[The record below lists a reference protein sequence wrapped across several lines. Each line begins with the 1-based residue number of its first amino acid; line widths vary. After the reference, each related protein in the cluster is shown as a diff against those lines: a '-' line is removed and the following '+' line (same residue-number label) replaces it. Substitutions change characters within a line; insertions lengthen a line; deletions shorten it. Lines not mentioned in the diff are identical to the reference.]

1 MKTIKDFDL
10 KGKRILVRVDFNEP
24 LDEQGNPQDDH
35 RIRST
40 IPTLKYL
47 LNNSCTL
54 ILMTH
59 VGRPAIPQGG
69 RAGQV
74 VEKYRTTGVAR
85 QLERLIGQPVKKLD
99 DCIGEPVRSAIG
111 NHEAKIYF
119 LENLRFH
126 PEEEKNDD
134 AFAKELA
141 RNGEFYVNDAFANCH
156 REHAS
161 MTGILKYLPGA
172 AGLLLE
178 KEVRELS
185 AVREKPS
192 HPFTFILGGAKLETK
207 LKLLKTFVQLADHVL
222 IGGEIAN
229 TLLKASGAPVGA
241 SKISGKALGEAVTLV
256 PKITDAKLLIPVDVA
271 VSKEVEKDEPQA
283 KPRDARICAVKEIG
297 ADDIIYD
304 IGPRT
309 VKRYAAIIAK
319 SELVLWNGP
328 MGYFEHMHFRAGTK
342 GIVEALVA
350 TPAHTVVGG
359 GETVDFLDEMK
370 VKDKLSFVSTGG
382 GAMLDFLVD
391 GHLIAIDALSN
402 Q

>member
-24 LDEQGNPQDDH
+24 LSEQGNPRDDY

-47 LNNSCTL
+47 LNQGCTL
-54 ILMTH
+54 VLMTH
-59 VGRPAIPQGG
+59 VGRPE
-69 RAGQV
+69 GQV
-74 VEKYRTTGVAR
+74 VEKYRMTGVAR
-85 QLERLIGQPVKKLD
+85 QLERLISQPVKKLD
-99 DCIGEPVRSAIG
+99 DCIGEPVRSTIG
-111 NHEAKIYF
+111 NKEAKIYF

-134 AFAKELA
+134 GFAKELA

-185 AVREKPS
+185 SVREHPQ

-229 TLLKASGAPVGA
+229 TLLKASGAPVGSSA
-241 SKISGKALGEAVTLV
+241 VSGQALSEAMTLV
-256 PKITDAKLLIPVDVA
+256 PKIADAKMLIPVDVS
-271 VSKEVEKDEPQA
+271 VSREIEKKQPQS
-283 KPRDARICAVKEIG
+283 KPVDARVCAVKEIV
-297 ADDIIYD
+297 ADEIIYD

-309 VKRYAAIIAK
+309 VQCYADIIARSK
-319 SELVLWNGP
+319 LVLWNGP
-328 MGYFEHMHFRAGTK
+328 MGYFEHMHFQAGTR
-342 GIVEALVA
+342 GIVEAMVA
-350 TPAHTVVGG
+350 TAAHTVVGG

-382 GAMLDFLVD
+382 GAMLDFLAD
-391 GHLIAIDALSN
+391 GHLVAIDALN
-402 Q
+402 NR

>member
-24 LDEQGNPQDDH
+24 LDSQGNPQDDY

-47 LNNSCTL
+47 LSQNCTL

-59 VGRPAIPQGG
+59 VGRPE
-69 RAGQV
+69 GQV

-85 QLERLIGQPVKKLD
+85 RLERLIGQPVTKLD
-99 DCIGEPVRSAIG
+99 DCIGEPVRSALG
-111 NHEAKIYF
+111 NRENNIYF

-172 AGLLLE
+172 AGLLLD

-185 AVREKPS
+185 AVRTDPP

-207 LKLLKTFVQLADHVL
+207 LKLLKIFVQQADHVL

-241 SKISGKALGEAVTLV
+241 SKVSGRALSEAVTLV

-271 VSKEVEKDEPQA
+271 VSRELEKDEPQA
-283 KPRDARICAVKEIG
+283 KPRDARTCAVREIG
-297 ADDIIYD
+297 TDDIIYD

-309 VKRYAAIIAK
+309 VKRYSEIIAK
-319 SELVLWNGP
+319 SQLVLWNGP

-342 GIVEALVA
+342 GIVEALAA
-350 TPAHTVVGG
+350 TKAHTVVGG

-382 GAMLDFLVD
+382 GAMLDFLAD
-391 GHLIAIDALSN
+391 GHLVAIDALDKG
-402 Q
+402 

>member
-1 MKTIKDFDL
+1 MKTVKDIDV
-10 KGKRILVRVDFNEP
+10 KGKRVLVRVDFNEP
-24 LDEQGNPQDDH
+24 LDEQGNPLDDY
-35 RIRST
+35 RLRST

-47 LNNSCTL
+47 LDQGCTL
-54 ILMTH
+54 VLMTH
-59 VGRPAIPQGG
+59 VGRPDG
-69 RAGQV
+69 RV
-74 VEKYRTTGVAR
+74 TEKYRVTGVAR
-85 QLERLIGQPVKKLD
+85 QLERLIGRPVKKLA
-99 DCIGEPVRSAIG
+99 DCVGPEVRSALG
-111 NHEAKIYF
+111 NREAKIYF

-134 AFAKELA
+134 AFAQELA

-178 KEVRELS
+178 KEVRELT
-185 AVREKPS
+185 AVRDNPE

-241 SKISGKALGEAVTLV
+241 SKISGAALSEAVTLV
-256 PKITDAKLLIPVDVA
+256 PKISDAKLIIPIDVS
-271 VSKEVEKDEPQA
+271 VSKELEKEEPQA
-283 KPRDARICAVKEIG
+283 KPKDARNCAVREIG
-297 ADDIIYD
+297 PDEIIYD

-309 VKRYAAIIAK
+309 VKKYAEIIARSK
-319 SELVLWNGP
+319 LVLWNGP
-328 MGYFEHMHFRAGTK
+328 MGYFEHMHFRSGTK
-342 GIVEALVA
+342 GIVQALAA
-350 TPAHTVVGG
+350 TSARTVVGG

-370 VKDKLSFVSTGG
+370 IKDKLSFVSTGG
-382 GAMLDFLVD
+382 GAMLDFLAD
-391 GHLIAIDALSN
+391 GHLIAIDALGHE
-402 Q
+402 

>member
-10 KGKRILVRVDFNEP
+10 KGKRVLVRVDFNEP
-24 LDEQGNPQDDH
+24 LDEQGNPQDAY

-47 LNNSCTL
+47 LDQGCTL
-54 ILMTH
+54 VLMTH
-59 VGRPAIPQGG
+59 VGRPEGC
-69 RAGQV
+69 V

-99 DCIGEPVRSAIG
+99 ECVGESVRSALG
-111 NHEAKIYF
+111 NKEARIYF

-134 AFAKELA
+134 KFAKELA

-178 KEVRELS
+178 KEVRELG
-185 AVREKPS
+185 AVREHP
-192 HPFTFILGGAKLETK
+192 HPPFTFILGGAKLETK

-241 SKISGKALGEAVTLV
+241 SKASGKALGEAVTLV
-256 PKITDAKLLIPVDVA
+256 PKITDAKLLLPVDVM
-271 VSKEVEKDEPQA
+271 VSKELEKDEPQA
-283 KPRDARICAVKEIG
+283 KPRDARVCAVREIG
-297 ADDIIYD
+297 PDDIIYD

-309 VKRYAAIIAK
+309 VKRYAEIIAK
-319 SELVLWNGP
+319 SKLVLWNGP

-350 TPAHTVVGG
+350 TTAHTVVGG

-370 VKDKLSFVSTGG
+370 AKNKINFVSTGG
-382 GAMLDFLVD
+382 GAMLDFLAD
-391 GHLIAIDALSN
+391 GHLVAIDALSN
-402 Q
+402 K

>member
-1 MKTIKDFDL
+1 MKTVRDINL
-10 KGKRILVRVDFNEP
+10 KSKRVLVRVDFNEP
-24 LDEQGNPQDDH
+24 LDEQGNPLDDY
-35 RIRST
+35 RLRSA

-47 LNNSCTL
+47 LDQGCTL
-54 ILMTH
+54 VLMTH
-59 VGRPAIPQGG
+59 VGRPE
-69 RAGQV
+69 GQV

-85 QLERLIGQPVKKLD
+85 QLERLIKQPVKKLD
-99 DCIGEPVRSAIG
+99 DCIGEAVRSALG
-111 NHEAKIYF
+111 NRDSKIYF

-156 REHAS
+156 RKHAS

-178 KEVRELS
+178 KEVRELT
-185 AVREKPS
+185 AVRDNPE

-241 SKISGKALGEAVTLV
+241 SKISGSALSEAVTLV
-256 PKITDAKLLIPVDVA
+256 PKITDAKLIIPIDVS
-271 VSKEVEKDEPQA
+271 VSKELEKEEPQA
-283 KPRDARICAVKEIG
+283 KPKDARNCAVREIG
-297 ADDIIYD
+297 PDEIIYD

-309 VKRYAAIIAK
+309 VKKYAEIIARSK
-319 SELVLWNGP
+319 LVLWNGP
-328 MGYFEHMHFRAGTK
+328 MGYFEHMHFRSGTK
-342 GIVEALVA
+342 GIVQALAA
-350 TPAHTVVGG
+350 TSARTVVGG

-370 VKDKLSFVSTGG
+370 IKDKLSFVSTGG
-382 GAMLDFLVD
+382 GAMLDFLAD
-391 GHLIAIDALSN
+391 GHLIAIDSLDHE
-402 Q
+402 